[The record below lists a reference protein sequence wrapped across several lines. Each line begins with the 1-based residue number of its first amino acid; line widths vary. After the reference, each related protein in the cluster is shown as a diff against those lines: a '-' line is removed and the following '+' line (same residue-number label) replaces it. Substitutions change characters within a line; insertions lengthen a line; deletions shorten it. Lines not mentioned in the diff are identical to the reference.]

1 MAKNQR
7 YPRTLFKRSEN
18 GKRSFTNK
26 TNRDMRYDELIV
38 EDEKEQKAAEEMGY
52 IDGFSDSLFHVKEE
66 ELPKEF

>member
-1 MAKNQR
+1 
-7 YPRTLFKRSEN
+7 
-18 GKRSFTNK
+18 
-26 TNRDMRYDELIV
+26 MRYDELIV